1 MLRRGLVV
9 WLAAIAFGLA
19 SEATAW
25 SWDPPGHWLPDLA
38 AGTALL
44 TCGLVATRL
53 RPNGWTGWLLSAAGL
68 LWFVPNFSETNSMVV
83 AELAAALLFAHRGP
97 LLHAILTYPLGRTAP
112 PVVGGAVVLSYGAA
126 VGQAFWPQP
135 WLAISA
141 AGLVLAVSLGRYAG
155 SVRSDRRARLFAL
168 AAATAWAVLIC
179 GEELARGLSRGDRL
193 DAELLTAY
201 ELSVAVVAVILTVGL
216 RQTSWERAL
225 VSDLVV
231 ELGAAPSGGLRGELA
246 AVLGDPGLEVGW
258 WVEETAS
265 YVDGDGRLLRI
276 GLVGDDRS
284 VTPVLRDG
292 RPVAVLVHDSAV
304 LTDPALVEAVG
315 AAVGLVAANARLRAE
330 VGERVADVAA
340 SRLRI
345 VQAADE
351 QRRLLEARVHEGALR
366 RLDQLAALLDDA
378 QATAHGDRTTQQVE
392 GARERLA
399 RTEEELR
406 RLARGLH
413 PRDLVRR
420 GLAATLTELADE
432 SALLVRVEGTASAPP
447 DIEAAAYFVCSEALA
462 NATKHSN
469 ASTVTITLG
478 SREGAVIV
486 EVADDG
492 VGGAHPVNGTGLQ
505 GLEDRVGALG
515 GTLEVVSPPRGGT
528 RVVAVLPTGLAAGAG

>member
-9 WLAAIAFGLA
+9 WLSGIAFGLA
-19 SEATAW
+19 SEAAAW
-25 SWDPPGHWLPDLA
+25 SWDLPGHWLPDLA
-38 AGTALL
+38 AGAALL
-44 TCGLVATRL
+44 TGGLVATRL
-53 RPNGWTGWLLSAAGL
+53 RPNGWTGWLLTAAGL
-68 LWFVPNFSETNSMVV
+68 AWFVPNFSGVDSIVISQ
-83 AELAAALLFAHRGP
+83 LAAALLFAHRGP
-97 LLHAILTYPLGRTAP
+97 LLHAILTYPLGRTAL

-135 WLAISA
+135 WLGICA
-141 AGLVLAVSLGRYAG
+141 AGLVLAVSFGRYAG
-155 SVRSDRRARLFAL
+155 SARTDRRVRLFAL

-179 GEELARGLSRGDRL
+179 GEELARDLSGRDRI
-193 DAELLTAY
+193 DSELLVAY
-201 ELSVAVVAVILTVGL
+201 ELSVAVVAVILTLGL

-246 AVLGDPGLEVGW
+246 TALDDPGFEVGW
-258 WVEETAS
+258 WVAETS
-265 YVDGDGRLLRI
+265 EYVDGDGRPLRI
-276 GLVGDDRS
+276 GLEGDDRS

-330 VGERVADVAA
+330 VRARVADVTA

-366 RLDQLAALLDDA
+366 RLDELATLLDDA
-378 QATAHGDRTTQQVE
+378 GATAHGDRTAQQVE
-392 GARERLA
+392 GVRERLA

-413 PRDLVRR
+413 PRDLARR
-420 GLAATLTELADE
+420 GLAATLSELADE
-432 SALLVRVEGTASAPP
+432 SALNVRVEGSASAPP
-447 DIEAAAYFVCSEALA
+447 DLEAAAYFVCSEALA
-462 NATKHSN
+462 NATKHSD

-478 SREGAVIV
+478 SREGVLIV

-492 VGGAHPVNGTGLQ
+492 LGGADPLNGTGLQ
-505 GLEDRVGALG
+505 GLEDRVRALG
-515 GTLEVVSPPRGGT
+515 GSLEVVSPPGGGT
-528 RVVAVLPTGLAAGAG
+528 RVVAVLPTSAPGAG